1 MGRGIGRG
9 ARLGLA
15 LAVVGALGFTACSE
29 SAPSDGGASGA
40 SGIPGGGPTCS
51 KPSVVACIGD
61 DTTLGRI
68 SHTPTKATGEP
79 IRLGMINQ
87 ETGSAGAFPELSRAD
102 EAAIAFI
109 NAELGGVNGRPLSLD
124 VCDTQFSPAGSQSCA
139 QQMVQRD
146 VVAVTGGIDVFGD
159 GISVLSDNGVPLI
172 GGIPVSTASA
182 TVPTS
187 FQFSGGIWGAF
198 LGFADFAVER
208 LDAKH
213 VAIMYSDYGP
223 IADAA
228 RTAQRAT
235 ERLGAKVTMVPFP
248 IITTDFLT
256 PLTAANESGA
266 DAIIVGTADAG
277 CVPSFRAAQQLDI
290 EASLFF
296 VGACAAPKI
305 LANAGDAATRGTYF
319 NIEQL
324 LPEPGTTDPDTRLY
338 DLVLAK
344 YAPGLDPAGAGTVS
358 FRSVM
363 NLYIQMLA
371 LGDRATDRPAILRAF
386 RGAVDHPSF
395 MGHPYT
401 CDGAQLPGLPAMC
414 SPQQVIVQ
422 KTDRGLVQRSGWID
436 VGALIPPSK

>member
-1 MGRGIGRG
+1 VRVG
-9 ARLGLA
+9 AA
-15 LAVVGALGFTACSE
+15 LLVVGALGLAACSE
-29 SAPSDGGASGA
+29 SAPSGGDRAGR
-40 SGIPGGGPTCS
+40 IPGGGERCEEA
-51 KPSVVACIGD
+51 SVVACIGD

-68 SHTPTKATGEP
+68 DHTPIRATGEP
-79 IRLGMINQ
+79 IRIGMINQ
-87 ETGSAGAFPELSRAD
+87 ETGAAGAFPELSRAD

-109 NAELGGVNGRPLSLD
+109 NAELGGVNGRPLELE

-139 QQMVQRD
+139 QRMVQRD

-159 GISVLSDNGVPLI
+159 GIRVLNDNGVPLV

-198 LGFADFAVER
+198 LGFVDFAVGDLR
-208 LDAKH
+208 SKRI
-213 VAIMYSDYGP
+213 AIMYSDYGP

-228 RTAQRAT
+228 RTAQRAAT
-235 ERLGAKVTMVPFP
+235 RLGAEVTMVPFP

-256 PLTAANESGA
+256 PLTAAARSGA
-266 DAIIVGTADAG
+266 DAIIVGTADTG
-277 CVPSFRAAQQLDI
+277 CVPSFRAAEQLGV
-290 EASLFF
+290 EAALFF
-296 VGACAAPKI
+296 TGACAAPKI
-305 LANAGDAATRGTYF
+305 LENAGATATRGAYF
-319 NIEQL
+319 NIEQE

-344 YAPGLDPAGAGTVS
+344 YAPDLDPAGAGTVS

-363 NLYIQMLA
+363 NLYRRMVA
-371 LGDRATDRPAILRAF
+371 LGDRATDRPALLRAF
-386 RGAVDHPSF
+386 RSAVDEPSF

-401 CDGAQLPGLPAMC
+401 CDGRQLPGLPAMC

-422 KTDRGLVQRSGWID
+422 KTDDGLEQRSGWID
-436 VGALIPPSK
+436 VGALVTPTE